1 MFPQN
6 YPFYE
11 FLVHNLSSL
20 QQVTPDSTS
29 FVNCMEQPPQ
39 PQGGAGG
46 QPLQPQGGAGGQSR
60 QSEEG
65 SIEPELQF
73 SPNNDTVDE
82 HPRPSRPSPDSR
94 GSRSREEGGFDS
106 DRAAHR
112 DSIERQLRAGLNRA
126 TTKDQ
131 RDSYKDLLRRN
142 GLGEEISSS
151 ELRRIHGAL
160 PTPAALQNDGFQT
173 PPPPGGLL
181 PVVDTPLP
189 DQLAVQFASM
199 STTESNDTGGK

>member
-46 QPLQPQGGAGGQSR
+46 QPLQPQEGAGEDSSLRKYPFTRDGFSR
-60 QSEEG
+60 T
-65 SIEPELQF
+65 
-73 SPNNDTVDE
+73 DDDE
-82 HPRPSRPSPDSR
+82 MAEISK
-94 GSRSREEGGFDS
+94 G
-106 DRAAHR
+106 ATNVN
-112 DSIERQLRAGLNRA
+112 LLNRVTGIYA
-126 TTKDQ
+126 
-131 RDSYKDLLRRN
+131 SPESPAGILAPEGPLPVAP
-142 GLGEEISSS
+142 
-151 ELRRIHGAL
+151 HVAL
-160 PTPAALQNDGFQT
+160 PASAALQNDGFQT
-173 PPPPGGLL
+173 PPPLGGAGG
-181 PVVDTPLP
+181 PPPSHVDTPFP

-199 STTESNDTGGK
+199 STT